1 MFQKVIIKNFVINQ
15 HDFVTPQMLAK
26 RKENIPVS
34 ACLKNKILSLC
45 ISLHASSPFIGSKA
59 SPVGGGGG
67 LLPYKGLMGTCGKP
81 GYVFRDF
88 CLKQGIEF
96 NIFFPNQGIDLSI
109 FVFNRISFLGQ

>member
-1 MFQKVIIKNFVINQ
+1 MFQKVIIKNFFINQ

-34 ACLKNKILSLC
+34 ACLKSKILSLC
-45 ISLHASSPFIGSKA
+45 ISLRASSPFISSKA
-59 SPVGGGGG
+59 SPGEG

-81 GYVFRDF
+81 GYVFQDF

-96 NIFFPNQGIDLSI
+96 VIFFLNQGIDLSI
-109 FVFNRISFLGQ
+109 FVLNRISFLGR

>member
-1 MFQKVIIKNFVINQ
+1 MFQKVIIKIFFINQ

-34 ACLKNKILSLC
+34 ACLKSNILSLY
-45 ISLHASSPFIGSKA
+45 ISLRASSPFIGSKA
-59 SPVGGGGG
+59 SPGGGGRG

-81 GYVFRDF
+81 GYVFWDF

-96 NIFFPNQGIDLSI
+96 IIFCLNQGIDLSI
-109 FVFNRISFLGQ
+109 FVLNRIPFLGQ